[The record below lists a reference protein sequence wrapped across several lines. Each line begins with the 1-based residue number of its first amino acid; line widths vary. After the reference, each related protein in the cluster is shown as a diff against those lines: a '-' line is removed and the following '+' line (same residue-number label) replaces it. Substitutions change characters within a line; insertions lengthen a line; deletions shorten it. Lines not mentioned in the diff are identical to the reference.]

1 MESNYSDN
9 LHENSNQLYYY
20 YNYFYYSDMENMM
33 SLFGLDFAKTLQNKR
48 KRLESFT
55 NASLT
60 SSDKKV
66 KEMCQSQQAER
77 LDSV

>member
-1 MESNYSDN
+1 
-9 LHENSNQLYYY
+9 
-20 YNYFYYSDMENMM
+20 M

-77 LDSV
+77 FDSV